1 MKNKDRIIEELQHR
15 VFRMGNALRE
25 IAEFKVANHSIGFLS
40 RYCVD
45 CMKMKKIAADAMQE
59 RSE

>member
-1 MKNKDRIIEELQHR
+1 MKNKDRIIEDLQQE
-15 VFRMGNALRE
+15 VFRLEKALRE
-25 IAEFKVANHSIGFLS
+25 IADFKVASQSIGFLS

-45 CMKMKKIAADAMQE
+45 CMKMKKIAADAVQG